1 MTAYKLLTDEQKQ
14 IIIEKNLN
22 YYYKNKEK
30 IKERTTI
37 YWKEYYKKNL
47 TKMLERQKKNYRKQ
61 KYFINDNENINIKL
75 KEREEIIVL
84 FN

>member
-1 MTAYKLLTDEQKQ
+1 MYKLLTDEKKQ

-30 IKERTTI
+30 IKERTKI
-37 YWKEYYKKNL
+37 YWKEYYKNNL

-61 KYFINDNENINIKL
+61 KYFINDNENINNKL

>member
-1 MTAYKLLTDEQKQ
+1 MYKLLTDEQKQ

-30 IKERTTI
+30 IKERTKI
-37 YWKEYYKKNL
+37 YWKEYYKNNL

-61 KYFINDNENINIKL
+61 KYFINDNENINNKL

>member
-1 MTAYKLLTDEQKQ
+1 MYKLLTDEQKQ

-30 IKERTTI
+30 IKERTKI
-37 YWKEYYKKNL
+37 YWKEYYKNNL
-47 TKMLERQKKNYRKQ
+47 IKMLERQKKNYRKQ

>member
-1 MTAYKLLTDEQKQ
+1 MYKLLTDEQKQ

-30 IKERTTI
+30 IKERTKI

-47 TKMLERQKKNYRKQ
+47 NKMLERQKKNYRKQ
-61 KYFINDNENINIKL
+61 KYFTNDNENINNKL

>member
-1 MTAYKLLTDEQKQ
+1 MYKLLTDEQKQ

-22 YYYKNKEK
+22 YYYNNKEK
-30 IKERTTI
+30 IKERTKI
-37 YWKEYYKKNL
+37 YWKEYYKNNL

>member
-1 MTAYKLLTDEQKQ
+1 MYKLLTDEQKQ

-22 YYYKNKEK
+22 YYYNNKEK
-30 IKERTTI
+30 IKERTKN

-47 TKMLERQKKNYRKQ
+47 IKMLERQKKNYRKQ

>member
-1 MTAYKLLTDEQKQ
+1 MYKLLTDEQKQ

-30 IKERTTI
+30 IKERTKI

-47 TKMLERQKKNYRKQ
+47 IKMLERQKKNYRKQ

>member
-1 MTAYKLLTDEQKQ
+1 MYKLLTDEQKQ
-14 IIIEKNLN
+14 IIIENNLN

-30 IKERTTI
+30 IKERTKI

>member
-1 MTAYKLLTDEQKQ
+1 MYKLLTDEQKQ

-30 IKERTTI
+30 IKERTKI
-37 YWKEYYKKNL
+37 YWKEYYQKNL
-47 TKMLERQKKNYRKQ
+47 IKMLERQKKNYRKQ
-61 KYFINDNENINIKL
+61 KYFINDNGNINIKL

>member
-1 MTAYKLLTDEQKQ
+1 MYKLLTDEQKQ
-14 IIIEKNLN
+14 IIIEKKLN

-30 IKERTTI
+30 IKERTKI

-47 TKMLERQKKNYRKQ
+47 IKMLERQKKNYRKQ

>member
-1 MTAYKLLTDEQKQ
+1 MYKLLTDEQKQ

-22 YYYKNKEK
+22 YYYNNKEK
-30 IKERTTI
+30 IKERTKI

-47 TKMLERQKKNYRKQ
+47 IKMLERQKKNYRKQ

>member
-1 MTAYKLLTDEQKQ
+1 
-14 IIIEKNLN
+14 
-22 YYYKNKEK
+22 
-30 IKERTTI
+30 
-37 YWKEYYKKNL
+37 
-47 TKMLERQKKNYRKQ
+47 MLERQKKNYRKQ

>member
-1 MTAYKLLTDEQKQ
+1 MYKLLTDEQKQ